1 MPGHCAI
8 YVVDEDA
15 GVRRSLQR
23 LLTVD
28 GFSVTSFDSATFL
41 TAAPQLP
48 LGCVLLE
55 ARRPEMLGLV
65 LQERLVALGVAH
77 PRVITTG
84 HGDVPCAVRAM
95 KAGAVDVLEK
105 PYSDEDLLKAIESA
119 LEEKDAVRSKRD
131 AAEATR
137 LIASLSPRERA
148 VLEALAAGHPNKRIA
163 FYLGISVRTVEAHR
177 GRMMKRLAVRRFAE
191 AIRIAVLA
199 TSPVAEAS
207 SDPASDDRARSRDSW
222 RSAYGLRARPGR

>member
-119 LEEKDAVRSKRD
+119 LEKDAVRSKRD

-191 AIRIAVLA
+191 AICIAVLA

>member
-119 LEEKDAVRSKRD
+119 LEKDAVRSKRD

-148 VLEALAAGHPNKRIA
+148 VLEALAAGHPNKCIA

>member
-1 MPGHCAI
+1 
-8 YVVDEDA
+8 
-15 GVRRSLQR
+15 
-23 LLTVD
+23 
-28 GFSVTSFDSATFL
+28 
-41 TAAPQLP
+41 
-48 LGCVLLE
+48 
-55 ARRPEMLGLV
+55 MLGLV

-137 LIASLSPRERA
+137 LIASLSPRESA

>member
-1 MPGHCAI
+1 
-8 YVVDEDA
+8 
-15 GVRRSLQR
+15 
-23 LLTVD
+23 
-28 GFSVTSFDSATFL
+28 
-41 TAAPQLP
+41 
-48 LGCVLLE
+48 
-55 ARRPEMLGLV
+55 MLGLV

-119 LEEKDAVRSKRD
+119 LEQKDAVRSKRD

-199 TSPVAEAS
+199 TSPVAEGEF
-207 SDPASDDRARSRDSW
+207 RSC
-222 RSAYGLRARPGR
+222 L

>member
-15 GVRRSLQR
+15 DVRRSLQR

-65 LQERLVALGVAH
+65 LQERLAALGVAH

-95 KAGAVDVLEK
+95 KAGAFDVLEK
-105 PYSDEDLLKAIESA
+105 PYSDEDLLMAIESA
-119 LEEKDAVRSKRD
+119 LEHKDAVRSKRD
-131 AAEATR
+131 AAEAMR
-137 LIASLSPRERA
+137 LIASLSRRERA

-177 GRMMKRLAVRRFAE
+177 ARMMKRLGVRRFAE

-207 SDPASDDRARSRDSW
+207 SVPASDDRARSRDSW
-222 RSAYGLRARPGR
+222 SSAYGLRARPGR